1 MTMLKR
7 LLPVQISTLSDDEVE
22 VVMSTGTRA
31 RDGHILVP
39 QGALLDNYR
48 ANPVVLFQHDANIPV
63 ARASDIRVSG
73 NDITAKITF
82 APRGV
87 SAKADEVRGLV
98 KSGVISAVSVGF
110 DPIDGE
116 PIDPRKPYGGKRY
129 TEWELLET
137 SFVSVPA
144 DTGAVVTARE
154 LERDQMTNGATT
166 AQTEASEAAT
176 QTRETLAVVMTRGL
190 YEVSDL
196 ACMLAAAG
204 YLQSWLDF
212 EAEMEGDG
220 SDVPGRFKAVLQ
232 DLGQV
237 LVDMTIEEVAEMFAD
252 DAGERQ
258 LRILRTAKTRAG
270 KRISKAT
277 IESIEEA
284 ITHHEAG
291 IDKLRSLCRDDDDS
305 EMAHEPGATRET
317 DPPYREVPAIEGV
330 LTDPAALVAVIASE
344 QLTVEQRAS
353 FVEHIR
359 RLRLTGEVIQRRHA
373 A

>member
-87 SAKADEVRGLV
+87 SLKADEVRGLV

-116 PIDPRKPYGGKRY
+116 PLDPRKPYGGKRY
-129 TEWELLET
+129 TEWELLEC

-144 DTGAVVTARE
+144 DTGAVVTARDN
-154 LERDQMTNGATT
+154 ERGEMTTEAQTTNGE
-166 AQTEASEAAT
+166 QAAEKVRCGAIM
-176 QTRETLAVVMTRGL
+176 QRGL

-196 ACMLAAAG
+196 AMILASAG
-204 YLQSWLDF
+204 YLQSWLEF
-212 EAEMEGDG
+212 EAEMEADS
-220 SDVPGRFKAVLQ
+220 SDIPARFAAVLK
-232 DLGQV
+232 DLGQI
-237 LVDMTIEEVAEMFAD
+237 LVDMTIEEVAEMFAEGAD
-252 DAGERQ
+252 GERNKA
-258 LRILRTAKTRAG
+258 ILARAKARAG

-284 ITHHEAG
+284 ITHHESG
-291 IDKLRSLCRDDDDS
+291 IEKLRSLCRDDGDS

-317 DPPYREVPAIEGV
+317 DPGFAPAIDPPKTADEGRAWF
-330 LTDPAALVAVIASE
+330 AAELERRKARTPI
-344 QLTVEQRAS
+344 VERY
-353 FVEHIR
+353 
-359 RLRLTGEVIQRRHA
+359 A
-373 A
+373 AA